1 MAKKPAEKVEF
12 NYEGTNRG
20 GAKVKGS
27 IYALTDTLAKNS
39 LRKQGI
45 NPLRVK
51 KKPQP
56 LFGGAKKIT
65 PARYR
70 DLRPPDGNHDAGGC
84 TAGTVLRNHRPGS

>member
-1 MAKKPAEKVEF
+1 MAKKPAEKVEY

-20 GAKVKGS
+20 GTKVKGTV
-27 IYALTDTLAKNS
+27 YALSDTHAKSS

-45 NPLRVK
+45 NPLRVR

-65 PARYR
+65 P
-70 DLRPPDGNHDAGGC
+70 DG
-84 TAGTVLRNHRPGS
+84 RK